1 MPPAG
6 LSPRSEPGDMRR
18 PIARPVGST
27 TRPYSAGFRV
37 HCPDRSVP
45 TPVTDSGDD
54 RPISGHGNGFAKLHA
69 HDGVVDA
76 RKGARYDHDH
86 DRYHE
91 MLMVSNTQIRAPDQ
105 IRRLERRAARICL
118 SSIGRLLSCVGG
130 CDAHQLPT
138 LRGNDPVRLCAGY
151 RGRLM
156 PRW

>member
-1 MPPAG
+1 
-6 LSPRSEPGDMRR
+6 MRAEL
-18 PIARPVGST
+18 PCLGPHATST
-27 TRPYSAGFRV
+27 DSAFRV

-105 IRRLERRAARICL
+105 IRRLESRAARICL

-138 LRGNDPVRLCAGY
+138 LRGNGPVR
-151 RGRLM
+151 
-156 PRW
+156 